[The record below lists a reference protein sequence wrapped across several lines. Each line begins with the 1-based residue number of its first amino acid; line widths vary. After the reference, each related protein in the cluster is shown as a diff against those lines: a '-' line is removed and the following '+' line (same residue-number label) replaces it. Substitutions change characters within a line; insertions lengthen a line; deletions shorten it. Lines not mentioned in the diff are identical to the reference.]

1 MIPLAPMLNELQ
13 ILSEKTDALIAT
25 VNQLR
30 SENTRLRNQVAQL
43 AADQKSMQERLKNA
57 AEKVEVLLNQLP
69 QDS

>member
-1 MIPLAPMLNELQ
+1 MLNELQ
-13 ILSEKTDALIAT
+13 ILSEKTDSLIAT

-43 AADQKSMQERLKNA
+43 ATDQKSMQERLKTA
-57 AEKVEVLLNQLP
+57 ADKVEILLNQLP